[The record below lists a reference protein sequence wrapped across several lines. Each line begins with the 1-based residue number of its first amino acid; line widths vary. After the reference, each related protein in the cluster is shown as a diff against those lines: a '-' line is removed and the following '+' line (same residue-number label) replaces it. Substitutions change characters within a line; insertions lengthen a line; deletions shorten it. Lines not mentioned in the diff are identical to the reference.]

1 MEFLIL
7 DHCGTGTVLCG
18 IVGKT
23 RFKFDVWSNDVNF
36 ANKME
41 STGKPGQVHIS
52 EKTYKFLKDDY
63 LVEEGE
69 ILNGTFYINTTNFS
83 SFDCGVSDF
92 VHDVKCREK
101 FYAVMH
107 SQNF

>member
-69 ILNGTFYINTTNFS
+69 MLAFIGKPAFTILQKINAKS
-83 SFDCGVSDF
+83 
-92 VHDVKCREK
+92 
-101 FYAVMH
+101 
-107 SQNF
+107 

>member
-1 MEFLIL
+1 MGFLIL

-69 ILNGTFYINTTNFS
+69 ILNGTFYINTIYLMFLS
-83 SFDCGVSDF
+83 IVAFQVLKVS
-92 VHDVKCREK
+92 KET
-101 FYAVMH
+101 
-107 SQNF
+107 

>member
-1 MEFLIL
+1 MTLQ
-7 DHCGTGTVLCG
+7 TGTVLCG

-69 ILNGTFYINTTNFS
+69 ILNGKLKSVFSESSTFLKTIFTFLIR
-83 SFDCGVSDF
+83 FPVILLSDQGA
-92 VHDVKCREK
+92 HCRCT
-101 FYAVMH
+101 
-107 SQNF
+107 

>member
-1 MEFLIL
+1 M
-7 DHCGTGTVLCG
+7 CG

-69 ILNGTFYINTTNFS
+69 ILNGKYIFILFPVFRDFCELKIGLEFS
-83 SFDCGVSDF
+83 AFIWETSFD
-92 VHDVKCREK
+92 H
-101 FYAVMH
+101 
-107 SQNF
+107 